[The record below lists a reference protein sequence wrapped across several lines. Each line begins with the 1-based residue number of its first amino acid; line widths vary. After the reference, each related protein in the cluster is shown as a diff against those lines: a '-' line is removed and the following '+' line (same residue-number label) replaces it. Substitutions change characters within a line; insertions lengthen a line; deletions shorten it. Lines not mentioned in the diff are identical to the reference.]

1 LLTHAV
7 ILVTPGFFTSDEW
20 QRFDY
25 VHSRGYWEY
34 ALTFG
39 ALRAGPE
46 FAYPVR
52 PLGFLQQGIAAE
64 WMQSAPWAAHLV
76 GVLNHALV
84 ALTFVWVLR
93 RAGVATAIAGLAG
106 AFFVLSPLTTLAT
119 GWVAASFDPLY
130 VLFLLLAAAAIVRLP
145 IEGMTPQRAFC
156 IVVATAAALLSKETA
171 VVAPAGVL
179 LLGYLRRAS
188 HPAEFSW
195 RPYIVALVLVLI
207 PVSAYLLFRAPSL
220 AASFAGNVTGAYAPD
235 ATNVP
240 VNAFRYF
247 AFPFR
252 PRLIEMSDSVFRSPW
267 QPAAASLVHLL
278 LVAAVFRLLGAAFA
292 LAYLAGYFLFLAP
305 ILALP
310 NPGPHYLYGA
320 GLAMSLALAAVLA
333 RLLASRRTRLAWI
346 VLVGVAVLYAHN
358 LAIQA
363 LLFQHGECQSR
374 FLNDVDALLARATA
388 THPTAIRVIA
398 EEGALTRVAIRAVA
412 ARQRYIANGVAL
424 VSFEGTVDKDAAS
437 PQAGAIRVRMTAACR
452 LVP

>member
-1 LLTHAV
+1 M
-7 ILVTPGFFTSDEW
+7 
-20 QRFDY
+20 
-25 VHSRGYWEY
+25 
-34 ALTFG
+34 
-39 ALRAGPE
+39 
-46 FAYPVR
+46 R
-52 PLGFLQQGIAAE
+52 PLGFLQQGIAAQ
-64 WMQSAPWAAHLV
+64 WMRSAPWAAHLV

-145 IEGMTPQRAFC
+145 MDGMTTQRALC
-156 IVVATAAALLSKETA
+156 IVLATIAALLSKETA

-195 RPYIVALVLVLI
+195 RPYVLTLVLVLI
-207 PVSAYLLFRAPSL
+207 PVFAYLLFRAPSIAGSL
-220 AASFAGNVTGAYAPD
+220 AGNATGAYAPD
-235 ATNVP
+235 ATNIP

-252 PRLIEMSDSVFRSPW
+252 PRLVEMSDSVFRSPW

-278 LVAAVFRLLGAAFA
+278 LVGAVYRLLGAVFAF
-292 LAYLAGYFLFLAP
+292 AYLAGYFLFLAP

-333 RLLASRRTRLAWI
+333 RLLATRRTRLACV
-346 VLVGVAVLYAHN
+346 VLAGVAVLYAHN

-363 LLFQHGECQSR
+363 LLFQHGQCQSR
-374 FLNDVDALLARATA
+374 FLNDVDALLARGTA
-388 THPTAIRVIA
+388 ANPTAIRVVA
-398 EEGALTRVAIRAVA
+398 EDGAPTRVAIRAVA
-412 ARQRYIANGVAL
+412 ARERYTANGVAL
-424 VSFEGTVDKDAAS
+424 VSFEGTADEVAS
-437 PQAGAIRVRMTAACR
+437 PPGQGTIRVRMTAACT
-452 LVP
+452 LVPY